1 MICTGRSVKGAILE
15 TEENERQMD
24 NQQIQETADPR
35 RNYYRVHVRRDT
47 SLMMTF
53 IKFQNRV
60 SHPRVTFNLV
70 VTGILLA
77 LVPTLVENLAMPGV
91 IVSYG
96 VGALLILTGLFRQ
109 YLTLSMMRNNPEV
122 KENEEITYYFGN
134 AGIRAVRDGQEKNM
148 GFYKAVY
155 RVWEDEKTFYV
166 GMNEDDLLIL
176 PKDHFEEGSA
186 EDFREFLVD
195 KSGADYRW
203 KPLGLVNRWKD
214 FLTQTKNRITYLQME
229 ARERDRNQKGKK

>member
-1 MICTGRSVKGAILE
+1 
-15 TEENERQMD
+15 
-24 NQQIQETADPR
+24 
-35 RNYYRVHVRRDT
+35 
-47 SLMMTF
+47 
-53 IKFQNRV
+53 
-60 SHPRVTFNLV
+60 
-70 VTGILLA
+70 
-77 LVPTLVENLAMPGV
+77 
-91 IVSYG
+91 
-96 VGALLILTGLFRQ
+96 
-109 YLTLSMMRNNPEV
+109 MMRNNPEV

-134 AGIRAVRDGQEKNM
+134 AGIRAVRDGQEENM

-155 RVWEDEKTFYV
+155 RIWEDEKTFYV

-176 PKDHFEEGSA
+176 PKDRFEEGSA